1 MNTAAKIAVKHL
13 KSWYS
18 TLLKVKMLNALIV
31 KARIQKSLYPQFLL
45 RGYQETLEAHADTA
59 DLAEHKKSG
68 RLPERISPEKSGLF
82 LYHFKPEL

>member
-31 KARIQKSLYPQFLL
+31 KAKTQRNWFLQSHL
-45 RGYQETLEAHADTA
+45 QDFLQEAVEAPAGTA
-59 DLAEHKKSG
+59 DLAEHKKNQAG
-68 RLPERISPEKSGLF
+68 CLKE
-82 LYHFKPEL
+82 